1 MKALVYRGAE
11 KLDYCDA
18 PDAVA
23 DDGDCAL
30 VRVRACGICGS
41 DMHAYLGHDPRR
53 PAPLI
58 LGHEAAG
65 TVVANGGRKGF
76 PVGAPV
82 VINPLVP
89 CGECQPCRAKR
100 ENICSRRQILSMPP
114 REGAFAEVVAVPCKN
129 LIRIPR
135 HFSMEKASLAEP
147 LACGLHAA
155 RVALDLFPDGRKPA
169 EMAAVVLGGGGIGWG
184 AALNLRA
191 YGVQNIQVAEAS
203 PLRQKMLARR
213 GEIKVVSPEKLRPG
227 TADIVL
233 DGVGVAATRAKAC
246 EIAAPG
252 GRIVHIGLGDAE
264 GGVDARRMTLW
275 EIVMAGVYCYT
286 VDDFA
291 ETARR
296 MFAGKLGDLEWAE
309 RRPLSEGAAAFADLK
324 NGKVAA
330 PKITLV
336 I

>member
-11 KLDYCDA
+11 KLDYCHM

-23 DDGDCAL
+23 DDDKCAL
-30 VRVRACGICGS
+30 VRVHACGICGS

-53 PAPLI
+53 PPPLI

-65 TVVANGGRKGF
+65 TVVANGGKSF

-82 VINPLVP
+82 AVNPLVS
-89 CGECQPCRAKR
+89 CGKCQPCRAKR
-100 ENICSRRQILSMPP
+100 ENICSQRQILSMPP
-114 REGAFAEVVAVPCKN
+114 RQGAFAEVVAVPAQN
-129 LIRIPR
+129 LVRIPS

-155 RVALDLFPDGRKPA
+155 RVALALFPDGRKPA
-169 EMAAVVLGGGGIGWG
+169 EMSAVVLGGGGIGWG

-191 YGVQNIQVAEAS
+191 SGVKKIQVAEAS
-203 PLRQKMLARR
+203 PLRLKMLERR
-213 GEIKVVSPEKLRPG
+213 REMEVVSPEKLRPA
-227 TADIVL
+227 TADIVV
-233 DGVGVAATRAKAC
+233 DCVGVAATRAKAC
-246 EIAAPG
+246 EVAAPG
-252 GRIVHIGLGDAE
+252 GRIVHIGLGDSE
-264 GGVDARRMTLW
+264 GGTDARRMTLW

-286 VDDFA
+286 AADFA

-296 MFAGKLGDLEWAE
+296 MFAGELGDLEWVE

-324 NGKVAA
+324 HGKVAA
-330 PKITLV
+330 PKITLLT
-336 I
+336 